1 MRGDAPENDATDP
14 GAAATE
20 ETTSGG
26 RRASIVMLQHL
37 MKRVPHSS
45 SPSQYTTLVSSP
57 SDSSGSSANESR
69 NKQSGEQE
77 VIHVS
82 PEDGVN
88 VARINPFHAHNLE
101 SGSQG
106 QVTEDDGVESNLNTH
121 FVPPPGFQSSPLDL
135 QPEVQTVENGDK
147 FSELQKD
154 LFHPWTLA
162 QNSSD
167 SDHLPLNN
175 LFKANPSR
183 TPDLPRT
190 SDLFKGAELFQAAA
204 QADKSPGIFM
214 DPFKSPSNQANGLLQ
229 SSQSAVGNPF
239 HTASASEAD
248 LFQAVPTNVKDN
260 RDPFTKENGLFGV
273 ASEENRDLFSSS
285 STSAVDPFPSPVARD
300 LFQDLSSVEDPF
312 GPTPSKQ
319 HDPFHDVSSGTPDFF
334 LPLPSKADSR
344 DVFQTVPSNAAFS
357 RPSFNCASET
367 RLDPLM
373 SPGLFRATESPPVD
387 RPTTSSSRVVLT
399 TPRGTKHAVLHPTPF
414 SQARNLS
421 VSPSQSL
428 GEMTHVQT
436 FKRPPKPLPRT
447 RPRRP
452 EKLPTPEKTIEP
464 EPTQPTPSLKPAL
477 SPLPKP
483 VVRRKPKTPDNQPV
497 EPENYVVFEDIL
509 LTGQERCVEDWP
521 DDSPE
526 LNPEFRPVKTDS
538 DGGSGE
544 DQDASGARSK
554 EKFVEDMKDGR
565 SRTLPTS
572 PKSSQKKPLRTR
584 VNQLLRRASAASA
597 LPEGRHGP
605 QVQHDD
611 DKGKKSIGKKNSI
624 TRRWSEGTALDNG
637 PEEEEEQDGG
647 ESQHEEKRKNKMK
660 IKFVPHRGFAIT
672 SKRGDDEVKGARG
685 FTPPARSRVRS
696 RSPSTSLFISQ
707 GDAFEDVGEMKVLR
721 VQSTSKKKPT
731 KTKLLHVARRSS
743 KVVQLPAS
751 SPQDDGPTGRDFLGG
766 GEMFYSDEEETY
778 KLKKSQKL
786 KGFRRS
792 KVQAEWFA
800 ARKDERA
807 LAGWEDEEEDGDT
820 DSLMEWWNN
829 VEQWDE
835 VPSDDDNVVMEDESK
850 SFSVL
855 ADKVHRG
862 LRVFNK
868 AFTERAEVLW
878 QSIITLH
885 AIADDI
891 RDFHQKAKIAGITGG
906 TTTAVGGV
914 TAIAGLALAP
924 FTFGASLVVT
934 AVGVGVATAGGI
946 ASASAAIS
954 DNVNNMHDRKKVETV
969 LREYEGHLLHIGKIL
984 HFVDQGVYKLRGH
997 PFLRSGTQHYSEDWE
1012 VRRTVQIL
1020 CLVDSPVMRATGL
1033 TDAAVATVQSLFKG
1047 MDKYFIKDSRELK
1060 KGCRREVVSQI
1071 KQVANMLNDTIVE
1084 LNAVREELHDATGHA

>member
-1 MRGDAPENDATDP
+1 M
-14 GAAATE
+14 
-20 ETTSGG
+20 
-26 RRASIVMLQHL
+26 AS
-37 MKRVPHSS
+37 
-45 SPSQYTTLVSSP
+45 
-57 SDSSGSSANESR
+57 
-69 NKQSGEQE
+69 
-77 VIHVS
+77 
-82 PEDGVN
+82 
-88 VARINPFHAHNLE
+88 
-101 SGSQG
+101 
-106 QVTEDDGVESNLNTH
+106 
-121 FVPPPGFQSSPLDL
+121 
-135 QPEVQTVENGDK
+135 
-147 FSELQKD
+147 
-154 LFHPWTLA
+154 
-162 QNSSD
+162 
-167 SDHLPLNN
+167 
-175 LFKANPSR
+175 
-183 TPDLPRT
+183 
-190 SDLFKGAELFQAAA
+190 
-204 QADKSPGIFM
+204 
-214 DPFKSPSNQANGLLQ
+214 
-229 SSQSAVGNPF
+229 
-239 HTASASEAD
+239 
-248 LFQAVPTNVKDN
+248 
-260 RDPFTKENGLFGV
+260 
-273 ASEENRDLFSSS
+273 
-285 STSAVDPFPSPVARD
+285 
-300 LFQDLSSVEDPF
+300 
-312 GPTPSKQ
+312 
-319 HDPFHDVSSGTPDFF
+319 
-334 LPLPSKADSR
+334 
-344 DVFQTVPSNAAFS
+344 
-357 RPSFNCASET
+357 
-367 RLDPLM
+367 
-373 SPGLFRATESPPVD
+373 FR
-387 RPTTSSSRVVLT
+387 
-399 TPRGTKHAVLHPTPF
+399 
-414 SQARNLS
+414 Q
-421 VSPSQSL
+421 Q
-428 GEMTHVQT
+428 
-436 FKRPPKPLPRT
+436 
-447 RPRRP
+447 
-452 EKLPTPEKTIEP
+452 
-464 EPTQPTPSLKPAL
+464 
-477 SPLPKP
+477 
-483 VVRRKPKTPDNQPV
+483 
-497 EPENYVVFEDIL
+497 
-509 LTGQERCVEDWP
+509 
-521 DDSPE
+521 
-526 LNPEFRPVKTDS
+526 
-538 DGGSGE
+538 
-544 DQDASGARSK
+544 
-554 EKFVEDMKDGR
+554 
-565 SRTLPTS
+565 
-572 PKSSQKKPLRTR
+572 
-584 VNQLLRRASAASA
+584 
-597 LPEGRHGP
+597 
-605 QVQHDD
+605 
-611 DKGKKSIGKKNSI
+611 
-624 TRRWSEGTALDNG
+624 
-637 PEEEEEQDGG
+637 
-647 ESQHEEKRKNKMK
+647 
-660 IKFVPHRGFAIT
+660 
-672 SKRGDDEVKGARG
+672 
-685 FTPPARSRVRS
+685 
-696 RSPSTSLFISQ
+696 
-707 GDAFEDVGEMKVLR
+707 
-721 VQSTSKKKPT
+721 KKPT

-743 KVVQLPAS
+743 KGNVSDESSQKKKSSFSAEEPDGMEFYKQEASEHKAPDPRRWKDACDAASRSRAAPLNSIVRVVASMRRANRMQFLWLPVPQVVQLPAS

-792 KVQAEWFA
+792 KVQNRGDVDPPGATAGDFTSEAAQAEWFA